1 MGQTYF
7 PAVFMTEFEAASGG
21 DKAEPAA
28 DVAPPAAGYFYKR
41 IMLFSVR

>member
-7 PAVFMTEFEAASGG
+7 PAVFMTEFEAASGW

-28 DVAPPAAGYFYKR
+28 DVVSSAAGYFYER
-41 IMLFSVR
+41 IILFSVR